1 MRRAVLG
8 AFFIAAGTLHFVKTD
23 AYAAIVPDA
32 LPRKREIVYASGVAE
47 IAGGL
52 GVLAARTSR
61 GAAWWL
67 IATLVAVFPAN
78 VNMAVN
84 ADRFR
89 RVPEPLLWLRL
100 PLQAGFVAWVWW
112 GGVGGG
118 PHCSGGGAGGVGG
131 GGWGGGLGPPHHK
144 VAARPRSAPARRRRA
159 APRRRA
165 RARRGSTRWS
175 RRGSHRAPRSRRQP
189 RTRTG
194 SPR

>member
-1 MRRAVLG
+1 MRRTILG
-8 AFFIAAGTLHFVKTD
+8 AFFVAAGTLHFLKTD

-32 LPRKREIVYASGVAE
+32 LPRKRDIVYASGVAE

-52 GVLAARTSR
+52 GMLTPRTRR

-100 PLQAGFVAWVWW
+100 PVQAVLIAWVWW
-112 GGVGGG
+112 
-118 PHCSGGGAGGVGG
+118 AA
-131 GGWGGGLGPPHHK
+131 LRRPP
-144 VAARPRSAPARRRRA
+144 RLY
-159 APRRRA
+159 
-165 RARRGSTRWS
+165 G
-175 RRGSHRAPRSRRQP
+175 
-189 RTRTG
+189 
-194 SPR
+194 